1 MTLNIPEIPAELT
14 IAVGKV
20 GFQVRRWLQSVDFGL
35 VRSGVSTLNRP
46 ESVASVRDLRTLGVG
61 LTSPILDELRPAR
74 FVWTKLARFV
84 PVWFFFASARPLC
97 LEWCCWRWLD
107 WLESDVRLLT
117 ATRMMEMIRM
127 TQVLLLLKNQSE
139 ITISKKL

>member
-74 FVWTKLARFV
+74 FV
-84 PVWFFFASARPLC
+84 
-97 LEWCCWRWLD
+97 
-107 WLESDVRLLT
+107 
-117 ATRMMEMIRM
+117 
-127 TQVLLLLKNQSE
+127 
-139 ITISKKL
+139 